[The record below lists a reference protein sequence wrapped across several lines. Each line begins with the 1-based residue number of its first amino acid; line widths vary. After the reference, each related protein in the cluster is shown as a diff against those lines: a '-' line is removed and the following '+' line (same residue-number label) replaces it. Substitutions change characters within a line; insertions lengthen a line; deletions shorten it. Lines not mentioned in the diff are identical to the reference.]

1 MKRALLSVWDKTGL
15 ADFARG
21 LVELG
26 YELVST
32 GGTARTLS
40 QAGLPVLTV
49 AEVTG
54 FPEILDG
61 RVKTLHPAIHAGI
74 LARRTPAHL
83 GELHQQ
89 KIAPMDMVVV
99 NLYPFEATI
108 AKPNVSLD
116 EAIEQI
122 DIGGVTLLRAA
133 AKNHDY
139 VIVVSDPRD
148 YDGIL
153 AELRQHGLV
162 SLATRRR
169 LAIQAFRRTAHY
181 EAAIA
186 SYLERKLGSGES
198 AFPSL
203 LQVSLPKLEDLR
215 YGENPHQRAAIYGT
229 SPLGGRLLSGEPLS
243 YNNLLDMDAAWRTAS
258 DFAEPT
264 IAIIKH
270 NTPCGVASDDSLAA
284 AFEKALASDPVS
296 AFGGIIAANRPLD
309 EQAVAAWGDLMVD
322 CVVAPGYTPGA
333 LELLSKRRRCRV
345 LEIPDLGGFE
355 NPSGLSNWEV
365 RSVRGGLLLQERD
378 ALAEDESAW
387 RVVTE
392 RAPTAAERES
402 LRFAWR
408 VAKHVKSNAIVLC
421 QGYATVGIGAG
432 QMSRVD
438 SVKLAIM
445 KAGPRAA
452 GAVLASDAFFPFAD
466 GVEEAAK
473 AGVIAVIEPGGS
485 VRDAEVIAAA
495 NAHGLAMLFTGTRHF
510 RH

>member
-1 MKRALLSVWDKTGL
+1 MKRALLSVWGKAGL

-21 LVELG
+21 LAALG

-32 GGTARTLS
+32 GGTARAL
-40 QAGLPVLTV
+40 QEAGLAVTSV

-61 RVKTLHPAIHAGI
+61 RVKTLHPAIHGGV

-83 GELHQQ
+83 EELHRQG
-89 KIAPMDMVVV
+89 IAPIDMVVV

-108 AKPNVSLD
+108 AQAGTTLD

-122 DIGGVTLLRAA
+122 DIGGVALLRAA

-139 VIVVSDPRD
+139 VVVACDPRD
-148 YDGIL
+148 YDLIL
-153 AELRQHGLV
+153 SELRQYGDV
-162 SLATRRR
+162 TPATRRR
-169 LAIQAFRRTAHY
+169 LAIQAFQHTARY
-181 EAAIA
+181 DVAIA
-186 SYLERKLGSGES
+186 SYLERKLGGGES
-198 AFPSL
+198 IFPSR
-203 LQVSLPKLEDLR
+203 LQVSLPKLDDLR
-215 YGENPHQRAAIYGT
+215 YGENPHQRAAVYGT
-229 SPLGGRLLSGEPLS
+229 SPLGGRLLQGEALS

-264 IAIIKH
+264 IAIVKH
-270 NTPCGVASDDSLAA
+270 NTPCGVASDDDLVA

-296 AFGGIIAANRPLD
+296 AFGGIIAANRVLD
-309 EQAVAAWGDLMVD
+309 ERAVAAWGDLMVD

-333 LELLSKRRRCRV
+333 LELLGKRRRCRV
-345 LEIPDLGGFE
+345 LEIDINPKGLGDL
-355 NPSGLSNWEV
+355 SGLWEL

-378 ALAEDESAW
+378 ALAEEESAW

-421 QGYATVGIGAG
+421 QGRATVGIGAG

-438 SVKLAIM
+438 SVKIAIM
-445 KAGPRAA
+445 KAGARAA
-452 GAVLASDAFFPFAD
+452 GTVLGSDAFFPFAD
-466 GVEEAAK
+466 GVEEAAR
-473 AGVIAVIEPGGS
+473 AGVTAVIEPGGS
-485 VRDAEVIAAA
+485 LRDAEVIAAA
-495 NAHGLAMLFTGTRHF
+495 NAHGLAMLFTGVRHF